1 MENPEFPPRLF
12 SKGDEPSPLKSI
24 GYYSG
29 ETKLMTALEEALTQD
44 EWEEILNSRLGVFL
58 KFSQLD
64 FGWASRLVHYILGM
78 QLVCKKKFEIWS
90 LVGLIPIRFS
100 LNEFEHITGLN
111 CEYVD
116 NLEDPV
122 VEITDEMKDFWERL
136 GVNQELGPSTEDLIE
151 ACKECGSW
159 SSEDRLRLGYLSIYT
174 SYIEARKPSSATQA
188 RLARLVMDLEA
199 FENYLWGRVAF
210 KNLMRSV
217 KEKEIWKSS
226 YTIEGFVQVQ
236 QVWVYF
242 ALPDFAAK
250 FGEPLPGDHNV
261 LLIAFKGSR
270 GRKFMKENMLRQT
283 RINNYVVKEFF
294 DMFPRWEIE
303 DDDEEDERTD
313 NIIKA
318 MYGHFGPKQWTW
330 ERSHWPP
337 TGVTKYVKSEGS
349 VDLKRRSESVGDQ
362 GSLCP
367 ASGEEDESMVTILKD
382 HMDDCFNKM
391 MDGLSSCESQIKL
404 LNTKLGTVEQK
415 LEAVI
420 LQAGTGGT
428 KEDVT
433 QTGEADAEGAKPVGD
448 DQTDADADP
457 NIGSNFMSKQNEQ
470 TDVPS
475 ESVNDGKQ
483 GTPEPSVVMVDP
495 AKCDID
501 FDQVQKDKHEKGK
514 KAAQLVVRAK
524 SERLRKLAPTQQS
537 PFKPNSTAKE
547 IIPNKNVRGCGYDPF
562 DMKHVKQKIG
572 VLTDCL
578 KKDPAYPKRVKW
590 SSVDWYFILRVPKQ
604 WLADTHMEAG
614 INLLRLRFTKHP
626 EWFRSDRITFLD
638 SYFATMWRYKYKE
651 FVDSHANPDGSG
663 KLLPAGSFEYYTGA
677 APTYCISNK
686 TWGYDVD
693 DLYSMLHITDDHWVA
708 MWISIPMKHI
718 VISDSHANTHASD
731 IQIEASVTPITV
743 LVPYILRECAPAED
757 RINLT
762 YDPFTWERIKGHLIP
777 QNKQSGDCGVYCLKY
792 LECHALGMPFPKTL
806 CDANIK
812 NIRDKL
818 AAEIFDETGVTGTE
832 KYEYPWL
839 DVYEGK

>member
-1 MENPEFPPRLF
+1 
-12 SKGDEPSPLKSI
+12 
-24 GYYSG
+24 
-29 ETKLMTALEEALTQD
+29 MTALEEALTQD
-44 EWEEILNSRLGVFL
+44 EWEEILNSKLGVFL

-64 FGWASRLVHYILGM
+64 FDWASRLVHYILGM

-90 LVGLIPIRFS
+90 LVGLIPIRFF

-122 VEITDEMKDFWERL
+122 VEITEEMQDFWERL
-136 GVNQELGPSTEDLIE
+136 GVNQDLGPSTEDLIE
-151 ACKECGSW
+151 AST
-159 SSEDRLRLGYLSIYT
+159 R
-174 SYIEARKPSSATQA
+174 A
-188 RLARLVMDLEA
+188 RLARLVMDLDA
-199 FENYLWGRVAF
+199 FENYPWGRVAF

-226 YTIEGFVQVQ
+226 YTIEGFVQVL

-250 FGEPLPGDHNV
+250 FGEPLPNDPIV
-261 LLIAFKGSR
+261 PLIAYKGSR

-294 DMFPRWEIE
+294 DMFPHWEVE
-303 DDDEEDERTD
+303 DNDEENERTD

-362 GSLCP
+362 GSRKWFCP

-428 KEDVT
+428 KEDVA
-433 QTGEADAEGAKPVGD
+433 QTGEAAAEDAKPVGN

-483 GTPEPSVVMVDP
+483 RTPEPSVVMVDP

-514 KAAQLVVRAK
+514 KAAQLVARAK
-524 SERLRKLAPTQQS
+524 SERLRK
-537 PFKPNSTAKE
+537 N
-547 IIPNKNVRGCGYDPF
+547 
-562 DMKHVKQKIG
+562 
-572 VLTDCL
+572 
-578 KKDPAYPKRVKW
+578 YPKRVKW

-604 WLADTHMEAG
+604 WLADTHMEAR

-626 EWFRSDRITFLD
+626 EWFRSDRITFLN
-638 SYFATMWRYKYKE
+638 SYFATMWRHKYKE

-663 KLLPAGSFEYYTGA
+663 KLLPVSSFEYYTGA
-677 APTYCISNK
+677 APTYC
-686 TWGYDVD
+686 VR
-693 DLYSMLHITDDHWVA
+693 V
-708 MWISIPMKHI
+708 
-718 VISDSHANTHASD
+718 
-731 IQIEASVTPITV
+731 
-743 LVPYILRECAPAED
+743 
-757 RINLT
+757 
-762 YDPFTWERIKGHLIP
+762 
-777 QNKQSGDCGVYCLKY
+777 
-792 LECHALGMPFPKTL
+792 
-806 CDANIK
+806 
-812 NIRDKL
+812 
-818 AAEIFDETGVTGTE
+818 
-832 KYEYPWL
+832 
-839 DVYEGK
+839 

>member
-1 MENPEFPPRLF
+1 MFRDNRTALLQSYEKRLYALEDRLAATEKTISKIEEFIGFIQSEIAGVKEALANRGRELRTSEQPMENPDFPPHLF

-44 EWEEILNSRLGVFL
+44 EWEEILNSKLGVFL

-64 FGWASRLVHYILGM
+64 FGWTSRLVHYILDM
-78 QLVCKKKFEIWS
+78 QL
-90 LVGLIPIRFS
+90 
-100 LNEFEHITGLN
+100 
-111 CEYVD
+111 YVD

-122 VEITDEMKDFWERL
+122 VEITEEMQDFWERL
-136 GVNQELGPSTEDLIE
+136 GVNQDLGPSTEDLIE

-159 SSEDRLRLGYLSIYT
+159 SSEDRLRLGYLSIYA
-174 SYIEARKPSSATQA
+174 SYIEARKPSSATWA
-188 RLARLVMDLEA
+188 RLARLVMDLDA
-199 FENYLWGRVAF
+199 FENYPWGRVAF

-226 YTIEGFVQVQ
+226 YTIEGFIQVL

-250 FGEPLPGDHNV
+250 FGEPLPNDPKV
-261 LLIAFKGSR
+261 PLTAYKGSR
-270 GRKFMKENMLRQT
+270 GRKFMKENMLQQT
-283 RINNYVVKEFF
+283 RINNYVVKKFF
-294 DMFPRWEIE
+294 DMFPRWEVE
-303 DDDEEDERTD
+303 DNDEEDAGTD

-337 TGVTKYVKSEGS
+337 TGVTTYVKSEGS
-349 VDLKRRSESVGDQ
+349 VDLKRLSESVGDQ
-362 GSLCP
+362 GSRKRFCP
-367 ASGEEDESMVTILKD
+367 ASGDEDESMVTILKD

-404 LNTKLGTVEQK
+404 LNTKLGMVEQK

-428 KEDVT
+428 KEDVA
-433 QTGEADAEGAKPVGD
+433 QTCEAAAEDAKPVGD
-448 DQTDADADP
+448 DPTDADADP
-457 NIGSNFMSKQNEQ
+457 NIDSNFMSKQNEQ
-470 TDVPS
+470 IDVPS
-475 ESVNDGKQ
+475 ESANDGKQ
-483 GTPEPSVVMVDP
+483 GTPEPIVVMVDP

-501 FDQVQKDKHEKGK
+501 FDQVQKDKDEKSK
-514 KAAQLVVRAK
+514 KAAQLVARAK
-524 SERLRKLAPTQQS
+524 SERLRKLAPTQQN
-537 PFKPNSTAKE
+537 PFKPNSTSNE
-547 IIPNKNVRGCGYDPF
+547 IIPNKNVRGSGYDPF

-578 KKDPAYPKRVKW
+578 KKDQNYPKRIKW
-590 SSVDWYFILRVPKQ
+590 SSTDWYFILRVPKQ

-614 INLLRLRFTKHP
+614 INLLMLRFTKHP

-638 SYFATMWRYKYKE
+638 SYFATMWRHKYKE

-677 APTYCISNK
+677 APTYC
-686 TWGYDVD
+686 
-693 DLYSMLHITDDHWVA
+693 
-708 MWISIPMKHI
+708 HI
-718 VISDSHANTHASD
+718 VIWDNHANTHASD
-731 IQIEASVTPITV
+731 IQIEAAVIPITV

-757 RINLT
+757 RINLI
-762 YDPFTWERIKGHLIP
+762 YDPFTWEQIKGHLIP

-812 NIRDKL
+812 N
-818 AAEIFDETGVTGTE
+818 V
-832 KYEYPWL
+832 
-839 DVYEGK
+839 